1 MHSYIDLFFSPE
13 GLSPLEVA
21 ERIRASSGLAFVIGP
36 HDLVFEWT
44 TVDEF
49 HDLLT
54 KVHTALR
61 DTGVVYRVETV
72 QDDPQF
78 IEPVPWPPPI
88 VRGPATHP
96 GF

>member
-1 MHSYIDLFFSPE
+1 MHSYIDLYFSPE

-21 ERIRASSGLAFVIGP
+21 ERLRSAAGLKFIIGA
-36 HDLVFEWT
+36 HDVVFEWS

-54 KVHTALR
+54 RVHTALR
-61 DTGVVYRVETV
+61 DTGVVYHVETV
-72 QDDPQF
+72 ADEPAF

-88 VRGPATHP
+88 HRGSPLHP